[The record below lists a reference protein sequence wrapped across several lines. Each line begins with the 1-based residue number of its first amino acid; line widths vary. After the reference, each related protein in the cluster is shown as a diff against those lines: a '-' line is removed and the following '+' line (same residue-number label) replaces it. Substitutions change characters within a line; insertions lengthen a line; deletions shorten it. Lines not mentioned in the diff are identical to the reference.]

1 MDFFVLFCLA
11 DIDFLSVDIDFND
24 YWILLSILKRHKYKA
39 KIIAIEYNSHVPVNE
54 SRVIQYNR
62 TQNWD
67 GITQE
72 FGVGLA
78 ALEKLAIKFGYRVV
92 FCESHGVN
100 AFLVHQK
107 FMTEEKIS
115 LQEVYRPPNYF
126 GKGGNYPKGLGKWV
140 WV

>member
-126 GKGGNYPKGLGKWV
+126 GKGGNYPKGLGKWG
-140 WV
+140 WG